1 MPDPSDPDLLAR
13 LTEPR
18 ATGADPDA
26 MRAVQCMQVR
36 HTDRRP
42 VSDEPV
48 PDDSLSA
55 IAAAAVQE
63 GARLEVLDR
72 DQVLQLAASASQ
84 AATVEAEDSR
94 LREEL
99 EYWTSRAGGT
109 GLTPEVLPEQPAQT
123 TVPGRDF
130 GRAGTLPVG
139 PGHDRAASYAVLY
152 GDQDEPVDWLRAGEA
167 LSAAWLAATR
177 LGVSMVPAQ
186 RVVRCRPPG
195 RPCASCSPGSATPYL
210 GLRLGWPTRRTPAH
224 RTPRDCRAS
233 RWWTPRRCPATPPD
247 RAVPDTAPAASG
259 VSARSVAG

>member
-1 MPDPSDPDLLAR
+1 
-13 LTEPR
+13 
-18 ATGADPDA
+18 

-139 PGHDRAASYAVLY
+139 PGHDRAASYAV
-152 GDQDEPVDWLRAGEA
+152 R
-167 LSAAWLAATR
+167 S
-177 LGVSMVPAQ
+177 
-186 RVVRCRPPG
+186 RCRPPG
-195 RPCASCSPGSATPYL
+195 RPCASCSPGSAT
-210 GLRLGWPTRRTPAH
+210 RTSAW
-224 RTPRDCRAS
+224 REQVVDTS
-233 RWWTPRRCPATPPD
+233 
-247 RAVPDTAPAASG
+247 AVSGDAA
-259 VSARSVAG
+259 